1 MLIYIAA
8 LSKVENSRWCEMV
21 KLHMD
26 ASSKIE
32 VMEHVFPLGRKII
45 RRKIYPLVQSC
56 FFVMVL

>member
-1 MLIYIAA
+1 MDGGKFTLVWDGEI
-8 LSKVENSRWCEMV
+8 M
-21 KLHMD
+21 HMD

-56 FFVMVL
+56 FFVMVLS